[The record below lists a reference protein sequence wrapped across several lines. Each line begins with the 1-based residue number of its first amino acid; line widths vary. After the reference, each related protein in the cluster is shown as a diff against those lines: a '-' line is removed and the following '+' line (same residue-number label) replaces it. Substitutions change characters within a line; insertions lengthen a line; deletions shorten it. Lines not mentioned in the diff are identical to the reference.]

1 MKICLVTLH
10 ATTNYG
16 AILQCY
22 ATQKI
27 LENFGEVKIL
37 DYRNKFVNK
46 HMQLVRFGKQPRDVL
61 RIGKDLCRLYSRSR
75 TINKFQ
81 EFINSRFNL
90 HGFNDSK
97 LSDLVDEFDV
107 FIVGSDQVWNP
118 KVLGEKNEFDDFYL
132 LNFVKD
138 KRKVSYASSMGSYEV
153 SNGDKL
159 ISALSSFNYLSLRE
173 ADSANSISKILD
185 REVSHVLDPSLL
197 YDKKDWI
204 SMLNL
209 SNSNINNN
217 NKYIF
222 LYAITKDKIFIETVN
237 SFSEKLG
244 IDVIIVDQDP
254 FNNLNVTRHYKS
266 ADPVLFLSLLL
277 NAELI
282 ITNSFHGTA
291 FSINFEK
298 SFYTTISPSSPNRL
312 ESLLSSV
319 GLLDRLIV
327 NKNQLKNVCHDE
339 QLDFTDAS
347 QKLTKLRSFSLEY
360 LNRSLKE

>member
-1 MKICLVTLH
+1 MKICLLTLH
-10 ATTNYG
+10 STTNYG
-16 AILQCY
+16 GILQCY

-37 DYRNKFVNK
+37 NYRNKFFK
-46 HMQLVRFGKQPRDVL
+46 KQTQLVRFGMQPRDVL
-61 RIGKDLCRLYSRSR
+61 RIAKDLCRLYSRYH

-81 EFINSRFNL
+81 EFINSRLNL
-90 HGFNDSK
+90 HAFNDSQ
-97 LSDLVDEFDV
+97 LSDLVGEFDV

-118 KVLGEKNEFDDFYL
+118 KILGEKNEFDDIYL

-173 ADSANSISKILD
+173 KDSANSISKILD
-185 REVSHVLDPSLL
+185 REVSHVLDPTLL
-197 YDKKDWI
+197 YDKKDWT

-209 SNSNINNN
+209 SSSNN

-222 LYAITKDKIFIETVN
+222 LYAIKKDKIFVEAVN

-254 FNNLNVTRHYKS
+254 YISFNVTRHYKS
-266 ADPVLFLSLLL
+266 AGPELFLSLLL

-298 SFYTTISPSSPNRL
+298 SFYTTVPHSSPNRVV
-312 ESLLSSV
+312 SLLSSV
-319 GLLDRLIV
+319 GLSDRLIA
-327 NKNQLKNVCHDE
+327 NQNQLNNICHDQ

-347 QKLTKLRSFSLEY
+347 QKLTKLRNLSLEY
-360 LNRSLKE
+360 LKRSLKE